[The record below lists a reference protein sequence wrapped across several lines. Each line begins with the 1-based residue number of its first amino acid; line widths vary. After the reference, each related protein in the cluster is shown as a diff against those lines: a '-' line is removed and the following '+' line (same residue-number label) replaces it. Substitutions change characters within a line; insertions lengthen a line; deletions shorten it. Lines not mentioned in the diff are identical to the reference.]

1 MVVVVVIII
10 VVVEVAE
17 VVVDIQVEP
26 EQGREEGAGDNV
38 DGCRGSR
45 EDRETRQLLPFTTQT
60 LHHFYIN
67 GGTGQGRTL
76 GWPGLFPPILP
87 KFKLLLKSRLD

>member
-67 GGTGQGRTL
+67 GEQAKEGHWGGQACS
-76 GWPGLFPPILP
+76 LP
-87 KFKLLLKSRLD
+87 FCPNSNFSSNQG